1 MFVGHCAAGFIA
13 KGIEPRASMALLFIV
28 ALFLDFALF
37 AFALMDIET
46 LTIQKDATASTHFL
60 LENMPWSH
68 SILAALVWSV
78 FLLVIADQYFKV
90 SRTTT
95 VILIMVSLSHWVLD
109 WIVHDSDLVIWPF
122 FQDSGVK
129 LGLGLWNNAIGTY
142 LLECGI
148 LIAAFYYYIKRTHA
162 ISQLGKYGPI
172 VFVISLVT
180 IQTNMIFGAYVQMS
194 TQVFALIGL
203 ASLLAFV
210 LIAGFLDSHRR
221 GGGSQH
227 APPIAPI

>member
-1 MFVGHCAAGFIA
+1 MFVGHCAAALFA

-37 AFALMDIET
+37 AFVLMDIET
-46 LTIQKDATASTHFL
+46 LSVQENVTVSTHFL
-60 LENMPWSH
+60 LESMPWSH
-68 SILAALVWSV
+68 SLLAALIWSV
-78 FLLVIADQYFKV
+78 FTLLIAYHYFNV
-90 SRTTT
+90 SRTTS
-95 VILIMVSLSHWVLD
+95 VILVIVSLSHWVLD
-109 WIVHDSDLVIWPF
+109 WIVHDSDLLISPF
-122 FQDSGVK
+122 SQENGIR

-162 ISQLGKYGPI
+162 INQLGKYGPI
-172 VFVISLVT
+172 AFAICLIT

-194 TQVFALIGL
+194 TQSFAISGL
-203 ASLLAFV
+203 VSLLAFV

-221 GGGSQH
+221 GGSRSHVPQ
-227 APPIAPI
+227 